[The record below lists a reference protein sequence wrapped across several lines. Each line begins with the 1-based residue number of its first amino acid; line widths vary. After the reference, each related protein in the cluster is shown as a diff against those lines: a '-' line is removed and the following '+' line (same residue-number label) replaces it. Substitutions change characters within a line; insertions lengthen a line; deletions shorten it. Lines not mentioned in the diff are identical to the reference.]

1 MLARDAKIYK
11 DTFTLAE
18 TIFRYTGKFDRRFR
32 NSVAQK
38 MEQKVLDLSDII
50 VRANLAGGDERAAIL
65 GADFIVAYEQLQFL
79 INLAVAHKQISYRQQ
94 AHTARLMDEIGKQA
108 TGWRKSA
115 SRK

>member
-50 VRANLAGGDERAAIL
+50 VRANLVGFMTKE
-65 GADFIVAYEQLQFL
+65 IVEL
-79 INLAVAHKQISYRQQ
+79 IG
-94 AHTARLMDEIGKQA
+94 EPCF
-108 TGWRKSA
+108 
-115 SRK
+115 